1 MSRASGSQP
10 VIIGVGQVTH
20 NDPDELV
27 TPVDLIER
35 AVRRAEDDAGAP
47 LLHETAGLFLAPP
60 WAQNPAAAVPMVAER
75 LGIPARLARTGPFSG
90 STPQELLGEACQ
102 AIVSGELAVAVIAG
116 AVADASVKA
125 ALHRGVAP
133 LASASFGAALGTRPA
148 ESSDA
153 PRRAAPAPTTPEQ
166 LAGVDSALAI
176 FAMVESALWATAG
189 GAGDERR
196 AWLARMLA
204 PFTSIAERHPG
215 AAWFPVARQPGDLAT
230 VSPANRLVADPY
242 TKLMT
247 SFPMVD
253 MAGVLLVTSAETAAR
268 LGVPRDKWV
277 YPWAVASCHES
288 QPPSL
293 RARIDHPEALSAA
306 VAQALR
312 ASGLGSDD
320 VKRFDLY
327 SCFPSA
333 VQMCAHALG
342 VDVFD
347 PRGLTV
353 TGGLPYF
360 GGPGAAYVAIAI
372 AAMVAECRAD
382 PNSAGAVV
390 GVGGFVSH
398 FSAGIYSAA
407 EPSVPWKYD
416 DGAAA
421 QAVIASHAVPAALG
435 ASGEATVLAGTVMYD
450 RTGPVVA
457 PVIAELPDG
466 RRTGA
471 RLRSREQ
478 AAEVAGENLAG
489 RRIRLTPQED
499 GLSYYEPV

>member
-1 MSRASGSQP
+1 MSGTTDGRP

-20 NDPDELV
+20 NDRDELV
-27 TPVDLIER
+27 TPIDLIER
-35 AVRRAEDDAGAP
+35 AVRLAEDDGGARVRT
-47 LLHETAGLFLAPP
+47 ETTGLFLSPP
-60 WAQNPAAAVPMVAER
+60 WAQDGADAGPAVAER
-75 LGIPARLARTGPFSG
+75 LGIPARLCWTGPFSG
-90 STPQELLGEACQ
+90 STPQELLGQ
-102 AIVSGELAVAVIAG
+102 AGAAIASGELTMAVVAG
-116 AVADASVKA
+116 GVADASVKA
-125 ALHRGVAP
+125 ALDRGATPVAP
-133 LASASFGAALGTRPA
+133 ASFGAALGTRPTA
-148 ESSDA
+148 GPDA
-153 PRRAAPAPTTPEQ
+153 PRQPPRIPEQ

-176 FAMVESALWATAG
+176 FALVESGLWATAG
-189 GAGDERR
+189 GTGDERR

-204 PFTSIAERHPG
+204 PFTSVAERHPG
-215 AAWFPVARQPGDLAT
+215 AAWFPVTRQPGDIAT
-230 VSPANRLVADPY
+230 VTPGNRLVADPY

-253 MAGVLLVTSAETAAR
+253 MAGALIVTSTATAAR

-293 RARIDHPEALSAA
+293 RPRIDHSEALSAA
-306 VAQALR
+306 VGQVLR
-312 ASGLGSDD
+312 ASGLGPGDID
-320 VKRFDLY
+320 RFDLY

-333 VQMCAHALG
+333 VQMSADALG
-342 VDVFD
+342 IDVFD

-360 GGPGAAYVAIAI
+360 GGPGAAYVVMAI
-372 AAMVAECRAD
+372 AAMAAECRAD
-382 PNSAGAVV
+382 SASVGAVV

-398 FSAGIYSAA
+398 FSAGLYSAA
-407 EPSVPWKYD
+407 EPPVAFGYD

-421 QAVIASHAVPAALG
+421 HAELAGRAAPADLG
-435 ASGEATVLAGTVMYD
+435 SSGEATVLAGAVMYD
-450 RTGPVVA
+450 RAGPVVG

-471 RLRSREQ
+471 RLRTREQ

-489 RRIRLTPQED
+489 RRIRLTTEED
-499 GLSYYEPV
+499 GLSYYEPL